1 MAILNNHWRICG
13 FALLYVVTSFMSA
26 FLGFLSPWCW
36 IVVFPALAAFLGA
49 FSYHAVAARWPKFGV
64 ATVLSLLLGGF
75 LLALG
80 ECELWQSLLILF
92 AGVLSDLV
100 RLLVADADSGEV
112 FAYPV
117 LGVGIIAWIVKLWTN
132 TQWYLDGAAAEVSPQ
147 YSAEMTKLSGSSG
160 LLLSIAATLLLS
172 YLGIKIA
179 KKNRSC

>member
-1 MAILNNHWRICG
+1 MAILNNPWRICG
-13 FALLYVVTSFMSA
+13 FAILYVVTSFMSA

-49 FSYHAVAARWPKFGV
+49 FSYHAIATRWPKFGV

-80 ECELWQSLLILF
+80 ECELWQSLLMLF

-100 RLLVADADSGEV
+100 RLLVADVNKGET
-112 FAYPV
+112 FAYPI
-117 LGVGIIAWIVKLWTN
+117 LGLGIIAWIVKLWTN
-132 TQWYLDGAAAEVSPQ
+132 TQWYLDGAATEVSLE
-147 YSAEMTKLSGSSG
+147 YSAELTKLAGSSG
-160 LLLSIAATLLLS
+160 LLLSLAATLVLG

-179 KKNRSC
+179 KRK